1 MQLKTVKQSL
11 VVSFLIHL
19 VYIGGAFIKG
29 YIETKNYQPN
39 LGSQWE
45 NTEILQ
51 SEVALGVS
59 GSPIFYLFSFIG
71 VALLCEI
78 TFIMYKKYF
87 SAQ

>member
-1 MQLKTVKQSL
+1 MKTVKQSM
-11 VVSFLIHL
+11 VISFLIHL

-51 SEVALGVS
+51 SEVAFGVS
-59 GSPIFYLFSFIG
+59 GSPMFYLLSFIG
-71 VALLCEI
+71 VTLLCDI
-78 TFIMYKKYF
+78 TFIMYKKF
-87 SAQ
+87 FLAQ